1 MSFQIGSSAI
11 GENNP
16 PYVIAEMSGNH
27 NQDINQA
34 IQLIHSAKR
43 AGANAIK
50 LQTYTADTL
59 TINYKGTDF
68 LVSDKDSLWTGTYLY
83 DLYKKAFTPWEWHK
97 EIFNEA
103 KKIGID
109 CFSSVFDE
117 TSVDFLENL
126 NTPAYK
132 IASFENNHLPLIAKV
147 AQTGKPMIIS
157 LGLATLD
164 EITEA
169 VETAR
174 QNGCQDLA
182 LLKCTSN
189 YPASPKAVNLKTM
202 EDIKSRFNCTVGY
215 SDHTLGIGS
224 AVAAAALGASI
235 IEKHLK
241 MESDVEGVDSGFSTN
256 EQEFKMMTENCL
268 LAWESIGEIKYG
280 STDEEIPSE
289 KFRRSIYAVET
300 IQANE
305 IISNNH
311 FKIIRPGFGI
321 SPKYLQDLIGKK
333 TPESINKGERID
345 KKIYEQIMNYNTNPN
360 K

>member
-1 MSFQIGSSAI
+1 MSFNIGSSAI
-11 GENNP
+11 GGKNP

-27 NQDINQA
+27 NQDVNQA

-59 TINYKGTDF
+59 TIDHKGADF
-68 LVSDKDSLWTGTYLY
+68 LVSDKDSLWTGMYLH
-83 DLYKKAFTPWEWHK
+83 DLYQKAFTPWEWHK
-97 EIFNEA
+97 EILDEA
-103 KKIGID
+103 KKSGID

-117 TSVDFLENL
+117 TSIDFLEDL

-132 IASFENNHLPLIAKV
+132 IASFENNHLPLIAKA

-157 LGLATLD
+157 LGLATLE

-174 QNGCQDLA
+174 QNGCKDLA

-189 YPASPKAVNLKTM
+189 YPASAKAVNLKTM
-202 EDIKSRFNCTVGY
+202 EDIKKRFNCTVGY

-241 MESDVEGVDSGFSTN
+241 LESDSGGVDSGFSTN
-256 EQEFKMMTENCL
+256 EEEFKILTKNCF
-268 LAWESIGEIKYG
+268 LAWESIGEVTYG

-289 KFRRSIYAVET
+289 KFRRSIYAVESM
-300 IQANE
+300 QANE
-305 IISNNH
+305 LISDKN
-311 FKIIRPGFGI
+311 FRIIRPGFGI
-321 SPKYLQDLIGKK
+321 GPKYLKDLIGKK
-333 TPESINKGERID
+333 IPKSITKGERID
-345 KKIYEQIMNYNTNPN
+345 KKIYDQIMNYNKKPN
-360 K
+360 